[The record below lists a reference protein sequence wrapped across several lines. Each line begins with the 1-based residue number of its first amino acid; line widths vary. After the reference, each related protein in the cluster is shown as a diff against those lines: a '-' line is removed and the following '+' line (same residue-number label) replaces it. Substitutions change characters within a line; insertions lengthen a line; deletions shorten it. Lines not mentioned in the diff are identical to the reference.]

1 VERSEVGALQ
11 GAADTVRTVAGILGA
26 PLVSRVFGHCISGG
40 RDFPGGALLVASAF
54 SFLGYIF
61 VATF

>member
-1 VERSEVGALQ
+1 
-11 GAADTVRTVAGILGA
+11 VAGIFGA